1 MKLRRVLAVILAL
14 AIAGGIY
21 VLFGTR
27 EDSSRGAVTLWY
39 EKDSPLAQELEAL
52 VKSYNSD
59 MKRES
64 LPVELKRFDSEAE
77 LADAYETGSPD
88 ILLCSHLRA
97 FSLYRRSKLTD
108 ISAEETFASP
118 AYPKSITSRNGSIGS
133 SFFPLGISVP
143 VVAVSNSLAQQ
154 GAFDSLE
161 AFFAA
166 ASDYT
171 AGTGKPFFSVS
182 SIAEQF
188 YIYLLRFGVEFGG
201 DFDMINSDKQYL
213 SLYNAFAE
221 AAFEGS
227 IAFLVNDA
235 AEYLADGAI
244 PCVITCSAALK
255 AIAADTVSV
264 CDIPAPEGSL
274 NHDTLG
280 EAYGLAVTNGGCR
293 STRDTAAFIAWIFEN
308 GRAAQAASDARL
320 APAADA
326 ASVKTDAIGEALS
339 EIVESALIS
348 LPEADSDYMLSKAD
362 FDESFLEKA
371 EALLP

>member
-27 EDSSRGAVTLWY
+27 EDNSRGAVTLWY
-39 EKDSPLAQELEAL
+39 EKDSPLAQELETL

-59 MKRES
+59 IKRET
-64 LPVELKRFDSEAE
+64 LPVALKRFDSEAE
-77 LADAYETGSPD
+77 LAEAYETGSPD
-88 ILLCSHLRA
+88 LLLCSHLRA

-108 ISAEETFASP
+108 ISTEETFTSP
-118 AYPKSITSRNGSIGS
+118 AYPKSITSRNGSVGS
-133 SFFPLGISVP
+133 SFFPFGISVP

-154 GAFDSLE
+154 VAFDSLE
-161 AFFAA
+161 SFFTA

-171 AGTGKPFFSVS
+171 AATGKPFFSVS
-182 SIAEQF
+182 STAEQF

-201 DFDMINSDKQYL
+201 NFDMINSDKQYL
-213 SLYNAFAE
+213 SIYNAFAE
-221 AAFEGS
+221 AAFDGS
-227 IAFLVNDA
+227 IAFLGNDA
-235 AEYLADGAI
+235 AEYFADGAI
-244 PCVITCSAALK
+244 PCVITCSAMLK
-255 AIAADTVSV
+255 TIAANSISV
-264 CDIPAPEGSL
+264 RDIPAPEGSL

-293 STRDTAAFIAWIFEN
+293 STRDTAAFITWLFEN

-320 APAADA
+320 APASES
-326 ASVKTDAIGEALS
+326 ASVRTDAIGEALA
-339 EIVESALIS
+339 EIVESALVS
-348 LPEADSDYMLSKAD
+348 LPEADSDYMLNKAD

-371 EALLP
+371 ETLLP